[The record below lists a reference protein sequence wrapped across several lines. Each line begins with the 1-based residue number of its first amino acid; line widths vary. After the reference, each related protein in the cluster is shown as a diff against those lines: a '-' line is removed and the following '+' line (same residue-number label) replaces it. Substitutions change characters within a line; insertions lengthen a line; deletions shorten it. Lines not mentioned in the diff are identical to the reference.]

1 MGWIAAAVAVVGSYA
16 KSQQDKKA
24 AKNAKKDSKEMT
36 QAEAMLAR
44 ENSQFDA
51 EQEYYYQQLEKKEKS
66 RGLDEFRKF
75 STVQNYAPNYT
86 NTNTGPVVPTKPNY
100 NEGIY
105 AKPVEE
111 PTEPK
116 KKKKLTGLLAHDL
129 GLI

>member
-1 MGWIAAAVAVVGSYA
+1 MGWIAAVVTVVGSYA
-16 KSQQDKKA
+16 KSQQDKKNA
-24 AKNAKKDSKEMT
+24 NKAKKDGQEMT
-36 QAEAMLAR
+36 QAEARLAR

-75 STVQNYAPNYT
+75 STVQNYAPTYT
-86 NTNTGPVVPTKPNY
+86 NTNAGPVVPNRPEFDKGAYAEPVKPASVP
-100 NEGIY
+100 G
-105 AKPVEE
+105 
-111 PTEPK
+111 

>member
-24 AKNAKKDSKEMT
+24 AKNAKKDSQEMT
-36 QAEAMLAR
+36 MAEAKLAR
-44 ENSQFDA
+44 QNSQFDA

-75 STVQNYAPNYT
+75 STVQNYAPDYT
-86 NTNTGPVVPTKPNY
+86 NTNPGPVVPTKP
-100 NEGIY
+100 GFDQGVY
-105 AKPVEE
+105 ADPVEI
-111 PTEPK
+111 PGVPK